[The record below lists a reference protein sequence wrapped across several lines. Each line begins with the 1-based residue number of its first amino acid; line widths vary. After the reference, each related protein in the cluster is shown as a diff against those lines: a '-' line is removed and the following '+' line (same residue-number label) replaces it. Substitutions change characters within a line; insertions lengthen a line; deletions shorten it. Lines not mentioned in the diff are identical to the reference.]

1 MEKVKNKKKEKVKPK
16 QMEGARSSA
25 HQPLLRQKQPKPGP
39 QWSASSRQGSHK
51 LYKYRNAQIHTYANT
66 LLHRYTYKQQ
76 IQKNALSPVVGKCI
90 HYVIQP
96 RVLEFVI
103 FLLEWKNRFNSQ
115 EKANYNSVVQ
125 QQAEPI

>member
-1 MEKVKNKKKEKVKPK
+1 
-16 QMEGARSSA
+16 MEGARSSA

-39 QWSASSRQGSHK
+39 QWSASSRQGSQK

-103 FLLEWKNRFNSQ
+103 FLLEWKKQITILCCSSNQKLFKSCSVQ
-115 EKANYNSVVQ
+115 GFLWKHHGQKMEKWKT
-125 QQAEPI
+125 